1 MPTFDLTPL
10 LPHVVAAA
18 TLVELVALGA
28 LTYLLGRAR
37 AERTSGASSRRRRA
51 ARARSRT
58 RSPRGRRRCARS
70 SRVSRGAAG
79 GARRKTIRRRPASCA
94 TSICAS
100 AAGGSSDGR
109 AAGAAAAAG
118 AAGRGARA
126 SRPRA
131 CSGRGTCLAP
141 PRPERTR
148 MTVGDYIAASGGMAA
163 LARLEAVAHNLANA
177 NTAGYKAER
186 PVFRLRQDV
195 QPPPG
200 EPLRMTAGAQVVQAD
215 TVFDFSTGPIQ
226 ATGNPLDVAIP
237 GREFFAV
244 RTDAGERYTRQGIFR
259 LDPEG
264 YLVTASGARVQ
275 GANGDLRLPP
285 GGVEI
290 AENGAILVDGIEA
303 GRLKLV
309 RFPDPPPLV
318 PQGDALFAPKPGTTG

>member
-1 MPTFDLTPL
+1 
-10 LPHVVAAA
+10 
-18 TLVELVALGA
+18 
-28 LTYLLGRAR
+28 
-37 AERTSGASSRRRRA
+37 
-51 ARARSRT
+51 
-58 RSPRGRRRCARS
+58 
-70 SRVSRGAAG
+70 
-79 GARRKTIRRRPASCA
+79 
-94 TSICAS
+94 
-100 AAGGSSDGR
+100 
-109 AAGAAAAAG
+109 
-118 AAGRGARA
+118 
-126 SRPRA
+126 
-131 CSGRGTCLAP
+131 
-141 PRPERTR
+141 

-318 PQGDALFAPKPGTTG
+318 PQGDALFAPKPGTTGTPVPEDQVQLDPKSIEGSNVSAIGSLIELVDVSRSFESYMRALKQMDQVAGHAIDDVGKVE